1 MATVKISELSSSANI
16 TSDDFF
22 PIVDSSVTKKVT
34 AALMKDFVLGRSGSN
49 DTIHISS
56 SDALKISANTG
67 IGIAGNTAV
76 TGSVTSTQGFTGSL
90 SGTATSASFAPT
102 VLPTGTVSSSAQI
115 DYNSIQNKPST
126 IATASFATT
135 ASYAANV
142 TTLSRATISSNI
154 PSVTANQ
161 NYTGSIANFGKSF
174 MLFSTT
180 VNTHSRIR
188 LYGSQSF
195 GTNDLSRSI
204 GTDPSQNSG
213 VIMDLVL
220 SGSPSLFNYIM
231 SPIVNGAN
239 MDPTPMS
246 TIYYTVTN
254 LSGVTSDIS
263 MSFNRLVLE

>member
-1 MATVKISELSSSANI
+1 MSTVKISQLSSSANV

-22 PIVDSSVTKKVT
+22 PVVDSMVTKKVT
-34 AALMKDFVLGRSGSN
+34 AAAVQDYVLGRSGSN

-56 SDALKISANTG
+56 SDALQISANTG
-67 IGIAGNTAV
+67 INIVGNT
-76 TGSVTSTQGFTGSL
+76 TISGSL
-90 SGTATSASFAPT
+90 T
-102 VLPTGTVSSSAQI
+102 VEGLGR
-115 DYNSIQNKPST
+115 ST
-126 IATASFATT
+126 ITAVVAGMVADQT
-135 ASYAANV
+135 
-142 TTLSRATISSNI
+142 
-154 PSVTANQ
+154 SV
-161 NYTGSIANFGKSF
+161 GSIANFGKSF
-174 MLFSTT
+174 ALFSTT

-195 GTNDLSRSI
+195 RTNDLSRAI
-204 GTDPSQNSG
+204 GTDPSENAG

-220 SGSPSLFNYIM
+220 SGSPSLFNYTM

-239 MDPTPMS
+239 VEPTPMS